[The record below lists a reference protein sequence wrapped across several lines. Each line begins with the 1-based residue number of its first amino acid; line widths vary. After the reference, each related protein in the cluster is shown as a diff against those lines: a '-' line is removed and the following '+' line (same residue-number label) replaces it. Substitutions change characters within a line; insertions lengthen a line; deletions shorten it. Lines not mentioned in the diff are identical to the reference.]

1 MNKIFTFLFIC
12 CSSAAYGAQPSE
24 IPVGWQERGK
34 ATTVLF
40 GFPLYRGTLYT
51 PSSKAFHKNSKY
63 ALSLEYLRALK
74 AATLVKSTVKEI
86 KRTEGLSAEVSKGL
100 TLKLMK
106 CFVNVKAGDRI
117 TAIAQNA
124 ERTLVKSFNLKGKQ
138 IVVMDVSENKE
149 NPIVLI
155 NPEIIDKSEDTLIN
169 EEGCLSVP
177 GCYAKVDRHTKVTV
191 KALDKNGKEFTLD
204 GEELLAIC
212 IQHELDHLKGILF
225 VDYLS
230 SLKRN
235 MLIKRVKKLVRIGD
249 I

>member
-1 MNKIFTFLFIC
+1 MAILSVLRF
-12 CSSAAYGAQPSE
+12 PD
-24 IPVGWQERGK
+24 ERLRTK
-34 ATTVLF
+34 ATQVTEVNDNIKTIVNDMFDTMYDENGVGL
-40 GFPLYRGTLYT
+40 
-51 PSSKAFHKNSKY
+51 
-63 ALSLEYLRALK
+63 
-74 AATLVKSTVKEI
+74 AATQ
-86 KRTEGLSAEVSKGL
+86 
-100 TLKLMK
+100 
-106 CFVNVKAGDRI
+106 VNI
-117 TAIAQNA
+117 HQ
-124 ERTLVKSFNLKGKQ
+124 Q

-230 SLKRN
+230 PLKRQR
-235 MLIKRVKKLVRIGD
+235 IKAKLEKEERLNKD
-249 I
+249 Q